1 MKTYAGDQTHG
12 RMWQMFGF
20 FFNGQ
25 QQVAWRVLIQW
36 KHTDTQ
42 NSFLAFVETITELG
56 FLLVRSFFPAPPF
69 SKTPEAGTWKQPSIE
84 PDKAQTS
91 VDMSDYTHRQKHVY
105 PRTFTLHKS
114 HGDISDKNMKKITTT
129 HTQTHT
135 DTGRLALFT
144 LIILFA
150 HANRRRPF
158 PSGLLPGT
166 ASLLKE

>member
-129 HTQTHT
+129 HTDTHRH
-135 DTGRLALFT
+135 GAPR
-144 LIILFA
+144 
-150 HANRRRPF
+150 
-158 PSGLLPGT
+158 
-166 ASLLKE
+166 SLHPHYIVRSR